1 MCLLRFLWLDF
12 LLIYRQTIVEI
23 RTMKISSQIFLCL
36 LVVLV
41 PLMPAAQPPSYD
53 LIILGGRV
61 VDGTGNGWFRAD
73 VALRGDTIAAV
84 GKLDGA
90 NARHVIVA
98 KDLIVAP
105 GFIDIH
111 SHARRTIF
119 EETKAENYIRQ
130 GVTTAIEGPD
140 GSSPLP
146 LKPFFDRLAAARIA
160 INMGALVG
168 QGSIR
173 ESVVGLVNRKATSD
187 EIEKM
192 KSLVKEAMEQGALG
206 LSTGLFYVPGNYTP
220 TEEVIELAK
229 IAGRMGGIHTLHMR
243 DEASGVL
250 KSVEE
255 TIAIGER
262 GGLPT
267 QVTHHKIV
275 GKGNWGR
282 SVDTLRLIAE
292 ARARGVDVTI
302 DQYPYTA
309 SSTGLVALLPQWSQ
323 EGGQREIV
331 QRLNDAA
338 IRAKI
343 KAAVVESIKF
353 DRGGGDPKNVYIA
366 RCGWDQSLEGKNL
379 AEITAARGRSTSLE
393 DAAET
398 ALEIVAR
405 GGASAIFHAIHED
418 DLVRIL
424 KDPLTMVASDGGVE
438 IPGRGVPHP
447 RSYGTFARVLGLY
460 VREKR
465 VLTLEDAVRKMTS
478 LPAARLGL
486 QDRGVLRP
494 GMKADIVIFDAARI
508 RDRATF
514 ADPHQYAEGVNYVI
528 VNGAVVLEDSKIT
541 EARPGKV
548 LLGAAARQ

>member
-1 MCLLRFLWLDF
+1 MTKTTLCVVLFFALLLAPALHMAQPQPYD
-12 LLIYRQTIVEI
+12 LLIR
-23 RTMKISSQIFLCL
+23 
-36 LVVLV
+36 
-41 PLMPAAQPPSYD
+41 
-53 LIILGGRV
+53 GGRI
-61 VDGTGNGWFRAD
+61 VDGTGNSWYRAD
-73 VALRGDTIAAV
+73 VALRGDTIAAI

-90 NARHVIVA
+90 TARRIIEA
-98 KDLIVAP
+98 KDSIVAP
-105 GFIDIH
+105 GFIDAH

-173 ESVVGLVNRKATSD
+173 QQIIGLANRRATPE

-192 KSLVKEAMEQGALG
+192 KALVKEAMEQGAMG

-229 IAGRMGGIHTLHMR
+229 VAGHMGGIHTSHMR
-243 DEASGVL
+243 DEAAGVM

-267 QVTHHKIV
+267 QVTHHKII
-275 GKGNWGR
+275 GKNNWGR
-282 SVDTLRLIAE
+282 SVETLRLIAE

-309 SSTGLVALLPQWSQ
+309 SSTGLTALLPQWSQ

-331 QRLNDAA
+331 KRLNDPPT
-338 IRAKI
+338 RAKI
-343 KAAVVESIKF
+343 KAAVIENIKF

-366 RCGWDQSLEGKNL
+366 RCSWDQSLEGKNL
-379 AEITAARGRSTSLE
+379 AEITAARGRAVTIE
-393 DAAET
+393 NAAET

-405 GGASAIFHAIHED
+405 GGASAIFHAINED
-418 DLVRIL
+418 DLMRIL

-438 IPGRGVPHP
+438 IPKRGVPHP
-447 RSYGTFARVLGLY
+447 RSYGTFARVLGVY

-465 VLTLEDAVRKMTS
+465 VLSLEDAVRKMTS
-478 LPAARLGL
+478 LPAARFGL

-494 GMKADIVIFDAARI
+494 GMKADIVVFDPERV
-508 RDRATF
+508 RDKATF
-514 ADPHQYAEGVNYVI
+514 ADPHQYAEGVSYVL
-528 VNGAVVLEDSKIT
+528 VNGAIVLDDGKMT
-541 EARPGKV
+541 EARPGQI
-548 LLGAAARQ
+548 LLGTAARR

>member
-1 MCLLRFLWLDF
+1 
-12 LLIYRQTIVEI
+12 
-23 RTMKISSQIFLCL
+23 MKILFPVLFCL
-36 LVVLV
+36 LVAIA
-41 PLMPAAQPPSYD
+41 PALPVVQTQSYD
-53 LIILGGRV
+53 LIIRGGRV
-61 VDGTGNGWFRAD
+61 LDGTGSGWFRAD
-73 VALRGDTIAAV
+73 VALRGDAIAAI

-90 NARHVIVA
+90 TARRVIEA
-98 KDLIVAP
+98 NDLIVAP

-146 LKPFFDRLAAARIA
+146 LKPFFDQLRQARIA

-173 ESVVGLVNRKATSD
+173 EKVIGLVNRRATPD

-192 KSLVKEAMEQGALG
+192 KALTKEAMEQGALG

-229 IAGRMGGIHTLHMR
+229 VAGRMGGIHTSHMR

-267 QVTHHKIV
+267 QVTHHKII
-275 GKGNWGR
+275 GKDNWGR
-282 SVDTLRLIAE
+282 SVDTLRLVAE
-292 ARARGVDVTI
+292 ARARGVGVTI

-309 SSTGLVALLPQWSQ
+309 SSTGLAALLPQWSQ
-323 EGGQREIV
+323 EGGQRELV
-331 QRLNDAA
+331 KRLEDPAT
-338 IRAKI
+338 RAKI
-343 KAAVVESIKF
+343 KAAVIESIKF

-366 RCGWDQSLEGKNL
+366 RCIWDQSLEGKNL
-379 AEITAARGRSTSLE
+379 AEITAARGRAVSIE
-393 DAAET
+393 NAAET
-398 ALEIVAR
+398 AMEIVAK
-405 GGASAIFHAIHED
+405 GSASAIFHAINED

-424 KDPLTMVASDGGVE
+424 KDPLTMIASDGGVE
-438 IPGRGVPHP
+438 IPKRGVPHP
-447 RSYGTFARVLGLY
+447 RSYGTFARVLGVY
-460 VREKR
+460 VREKH

-486 QDRGVLRP
+486 QDRGLLRP
-494 GMKADIVIFDAARI
+494 GMKADISIFDPARVI
-508 RDRATF
+508 DRATF

-528 VNGAVVLEDSKIT
+528 VNGMIVLDN
-541 EARPGKV
+541 GKMTDNRSGQV
-548 LLGAAARQ
+548 LLGPAARR

>member
-1 MCLLRFLWLDF
+1 MKIALQF
-12 LLIYRQTIVEI
+12 LLYFILTVASAKQLGQT
-23 RTMKISSQIFLCL
+23 
-36 LVVLV
+36 
-41 PLMPAAQPPSYD
+41 QPYD
-53 LIILGGRV
+53 LLIRNGRI
-61 VDGTGNGWFRAD
+61 VDGTGAAWFRAD
-73 VALRGDTIAAV
+73 IALRGDTIAAS
-84 GKLDGA
+84 GKLDGSTAKRIIEA
-90 NARHVIVA
+90 NGQ
-98 KDLIVAP
+98 IVAP
-105 GFIDIH
+105 GFIDTH

-119 EETKAENYIRQ
+119 EEPKAENYIRQ

-146 LKPFFDRLAAARIA
+146 LKPFFDRLVATHIA

-173 ESVVGLVNRKATSD
+173 EKVIGLANRRATPE

-192 KSLVKEAMEQGALG
+192 KVLTKEAMEQGALG

-229 IAGRMGGIHTLHMR
+229 VAGRMGGIHTSHMR
-243 DEASGVL
+243 DEAANVL

-267 QVTHHKIV
+267 QITHHKII
-275 GKGNWGR
+275 GKNNWGR
-282 SVDTLRLIAE
+282 SVDTLRLVAE

-331 QRLNDAA
+331 KRLNDPPT
-338 IRAKI
+338 RAKI
-343 KAAVVESIKF
+343 KAAVIENIKF

-366 RCGWDQSLEGKNL
+366 RCSWDPSLEGKNL
-379 AEITAARGRSTSLE
+379 AEITKARGRSTSFE

-398 ALEIVAR
+398 TLELVSR
-405 GGASAIFHAIHED
+405 GGASAIFHAINED

-465 VLTLEDAVRKMTS
+465 VLSLEDAVRKMTS
-478 LPAARLGL
+478 LPAARFGL

-494 GMKADIVIFDAARI
+494 GMKADIVVFDPERV
-508 RDRATF
+508 RDKATF
-514 ADPHQYAEGVNYVI
+514 ANPHQYAEGVSYLI
-528 VNGAVVLEDSKIT
+528 VNGAVVLDNGKMT
-541 EARPGKV
+541 EARPGQV
-548 LLGAAARQ
+548 LPGAATRH

>member
-1 MCLLRFLWLDF
+1 MVASVPH
-12 LLIYRQTIVEI
+12 IAQTP
-23 RTMKISSQIFLCL
+23 Q
-36 LVVLV
+36 
-41 PLMPAAQPPSYD
+41 YD
-53 LIILGGRV
+53 LIIRGGRII
-61 VDGTGNGWFRAD
+61 DGAGNGWFRGD
-73 VALRGDTIAAV
+73 VALRGDTIVVV
-84 GKLDGA
+84 GRLDGA
-90 NARHVIVA
+90 LARRVIEA

-111 SHARRTIF
+111 SHARRMIF

-140 GSSPLP
+140 GGSPLP
-146 LKPFFDRLAAARIA
+146 LKPFFDRLTAARIA
-160 INMGALVG
+160 INMGAFVG

-173 ESVVGLVNRKATSD
+173 EQVIGLVNRRATPE

-192 KSLVKEAMEQGALG
+192 KELVRQAMEQGALG

-229 IAGRMGGIHTLHMR
+229 VAGRMGGIHTSHMR
-243 DEASGVL
+243 DEAAGVV

-282 SVDTLRLIAE
+282 SVDTLRVIAE

-309 SSTGLVALLPQWSQ
+309 SSTGLTALLPQWSQ
-323 EGGQREIV
+323 EGGQLEIV
-331 QRLNDAA
+331 KRLDDPAT
-338 IRAKI
+338 RARI
-343 KAAVVESIKF
+343 KAAVVENIKF
-353 DRGGGDPKNVYIA
+353 DRGGGDPKNVYIG
-366 RCGWDQSLEGKNL
+366 RCQWDQSLEGKNL
-379 AEITAARGRSTSLE
+379 AEITATRRRSTSFE

-398 ALEIVAR
+398 AIEIVAK
-405 GGASAIFHAIHED
+405 GGASAIFHAINED

-424 KDPLTMVASDGGVE
+424 KDPLTMIASDGGVE
-438 IPGRGVPHP
+438 IPKRGVPHP
-447 RSYGTFARVLGLY
+447 RSYGTFARVLNVY

-465 VLTLEDAVRKMTS
+465 VLTLEDAIRKMTS
-478 LPAARLGL
+478 LPAARMGL
-486 QDRGVLRP
+486 QDRGLLRP
-494 GMKADIVIFDAARI
+494 GMKADIAIFDAARV

-514 ADPHQYAEGVNYVI
+514 GDPHQYAEGVSYVI
-528 VNGAVVLEDSKIT
+528 VNGSLLLDDGKMT
-541 EARPGKV
+541 EARPGQV
-548 LLGAAARQ
+548 LLGPAARR

>member
-1 MCLLRFLWLDF
+1 MKFKFQILLG
-12 LLIYRQTIVEI
+12 LLLASASALHAGRQ
-23 RTMKISSQIFLCL
+23 QG
-36 LVVLV
+36 
-41 PLMPAAQPPSYD
+41 YD
-53 LIILGGRV
+53 LIIRGGRV
-61 VDGTGNGWFRAD
+61 VDGAGNGWYRAD
-73 VALRGDTIAAV
+73 VALQGDTIAAI
-84 GKLDGA
+84 GRLDGA
-90 NARHVIVA
+90 TARRVIEARDAV
-98 KDLIVAP
+98 VAP
-105 GFIDIH
+105 GFIDAH

-146 LKPFFDRLAAARIA
+146 LNPFFERLAAARIA

-173 ESVVGLVNRKATSD
+173 ERVIGLANRRATPD

-192 KSLVKEAMEQGALG
+192 KELVKQAMEDGALG

-220 TEEVIELAK
+220 TEEVIELARV
-229 IAGRMGGIHTLHMR
+229 AGRMGGIHTSHMR
-243 DEASGVL
+243 DEAAGVL

-255 TIAIGER
+255 TIAIGEL

-267 QVTHHKIV
+267 QVTHHKII

-309 SSTGLVALLPQWSQ
+309 SSTGLAALLPQWSQ
-323 EGGQREIV
+323 EGGRSEIV
-331 QRLNDAA
+331 KRLDDPPT
-338 IRAKI
+338 RARI
-343 KAAVVESIKF
+343 KAAVVENIKF
-353 DRGGGDPKNVYIA
+353 DRGGGDPKNIYIA
-366 RCGWDQSLEGKNL
+366 RCEWDRSLEGKNL
-379 AEITAARGRSTSLE
+379 AEIAAARGRSSSFE

-398 ALEIVAR
+398 AMEIV
-405 GGASAIFHAIHED
+405 GKASAMERAGGSGVSAIYHAINED

-424 KDPLTMVASDGGVE
+424 KDPLTMIASDGGVE

-447 RSYGTFARVLGLY
+447 RSYGTFARVLGVY

-465 VLTLEDAVRKMTS
+465 ALSLEDAIRKMTS
-478 LPAARLGL
+478 LPAQRLGL
-486 QDRGVLRP
+486 HDRGLLRP
-494 GMKADIVIFDAARI
+494 GMKADVVIFDAARV

-514 ADPHQYAEGVNYVI
+514 ADPHQYAEGVSFVI
-528 VNGAVVLEDSKIT
+528 VNGSIVLDDGKMT
-541 EARPGKV
+541 EARPGRP
-548 LLGAAARQ
+548 LLGPAARR

>member
-1 MCLLRFLWLDF
+1 
-12 LLIYRQTIVEI
+12 
-23 RTMKISSQIFLCL
+23 MKFTLQIFLCL
-36 LVVLV
+36 LIVFV
-41 PLMPAAQPPSYD
+41 PALQAAQTQTYD
-53 LIILGGRV
+53 LLIRNGRI
-61 VDGTGNGWFRAD
+61 VDGTGNAWFRGD

-84 GKLDGA
+84 GNLAGA
-90 NARHVIVA
+90 TA
-98 KDLIVAP
+98 KRIIEANGQIIAP
-105 GFIDIH
+105 GFVDTH
-111 SHARRTIF
+111 SHARRQIF

-146 LKPFFDRLAAARIA
+146 LKPFFDHLRQAHIA

-173 ESVVGLVNRKATSD
+173 EKVIGLVNRPATPE
-187 EIEKM
+187 EIEKI
-192 KSLVKEAMEQGALG
+192 KALTTEAMEQGALG

-229 IAGRMGGIHTLHMR
+229 IAGRMGGIHTSHMR
-243 DEASGVL
+243 DEAANVL

-267 QVTHHKIV
+267 QITHHKII
-275 GKGNWGR
+275 GKNNWGR
-282 SVDTLRLIAE
+282 SGDTLRLVAE

-309 SSTGLVALLPQWSQ
+309 SSTGLTALLPQWSQ

-331 QRLNDAA
+331 KRLADAST
-338 IRAKI
+338 RAKI
-343 KAAVVESIKF
+343 KAAVIENIKF

-366 RCGWDQSLEGKNL
+366 RCSWDQSLEGKNM
-379 AEITAARGRSTSLE
+379 AEITKARGRSTSFE

-398 ALEIVAR
+398 TLELVAK
-405 GGASAIFHAIHED
+405 GGASAIFHAINED
-418 DLVRIL
+418 DLIRIL

-438 IPGRGVPHP
+438 IPKRGVPHP
-447 RSYGTFARVLGLY
+447 RSYGTFARVLGVY

-465 VLTLEDAVRKMTS
+465 VLSLEDAIRKMTS
-478 LPAARLGL
+478 LPAQRFGL

-494 GMKADIVIFDAARI
+494 GMKADITIFDAARI
-508 RDRATF
+508 IDRATF
-514 ADPHQYAEGVNYVI
+514 ANPHQYAEGVSYVI
-528 VNGAVVLEDSKIT
+528 VNGTVVLDNGKMT
-541 EARPGKV
+541 DARPGQV
-548 LLGAAARQ
+548 LLGTAARQ

>member
-1 MCLLRFLWLDF
+1 MKFALRVL
-12 LLIYRQTIVEI
+12 
-23 RTMKISSQIFLCL
+23 LCL
-36 LVVLV
+36 LLTIV
-41 PLMPAAQPPSYD
+41 PALPAAQTPSYD
-53 LIILGGRV
+53 LIIRGGRI
-61 VDGTGNGWFRAD
+61 VDGAGNGWFRGD
-73 VALRGDTIAAV
+73 VALRGDIIAVV

-90 NARHVIVA
+90 TARRVIEA
-98 KDLIVAP
+98 KDLVIAP
-105 GFIDIH
+105 GFIDTH

-146 LKPFFDRLAAARIA
+146 LKPFFDRLTAAHIA

-173 ESVVGLVNRKATSD
+173 ESVIGLVNRRATSD

-192 KSLVKEAMEQGALG
+192 KALVKEAMEQGAMG

-229 IAGRMGGIHTLHMR
+229 VVGRMGGIHTSHMR
-243 DEASGVL
+243 DEAAGVL

-255 TIAIGER
+255 TIVIGER

-282 SVDTLRLIAE
+282 SVETLRLVAE

-309 SSTGLVALLPQWSQ
+309 SSTGLTALLPQWSQ

-331 QRLNDAA
+331 KRLDDPAT
-338 IRAKI
+338 RAKI
-343 KAAVVESIKF
+343 KAAVVENIKF

-366 RCGWDQSLEGKNL
+366 RCAWDQSLEGKNL
-379 AEITAARGRSTSLE
+379 AEITAARGRSASLE

-398 ALEIVAR
+398 ALEIVAK
-405 GGASAIFHAIHED
+405 GGASAIFHAINEE

-424 KDPLTMVASDGGVE
+424 KDPLTMIASDGGVE
-438 IPGRGVPHP
+438 IPKRGVPHP
-447 RSYGTFARVLGLY
+447 RSYGTFARVLGVY

-465 VLTLEDAVRKMTS
+465 VLSLEDAVRKMTS
-478 LPAARLGL
+478 LPAMRLGL
-486 QDRGVLRP
+486 QDRGLLRP
-494 GMKADIVIFDAARI
+494 GMKADIAIFDATRI

-514 ADPHQYAEGVNYVI
+514 ADPHQYAEGVSYVI
-528 VNGAVVLEDSKIT
+528 VNGTVVLDDGKMTDS
-541 EARPGKV
+541 RPGQV
-548 LLGAAARQ
+548 LLGPAARR

>member
-1 MCLLRFLWLDF
+1 MKTILRTLLCLA
-12 LLIYRQTIVEI
+12 
-23 RTMKISSQIFLCL
+23 L
-36 LVVLV
+36 LVVPV
-41 PLMPAAQPPSYD
+41 YFAAQTPTYD
-53 LIILGGRV
+53 ILIRNGRI
-61 VDGTGNGWFRAD
+61 VDGAGNAWFRGD

-90 NARHVIVA
+90 TARRVIEA
-98 KDLIVAP
+98 NGQIIAP
-105 GFIDIH
+105 GFIDTH
-111 SHARRTIF
+111 SHARRQIF

-146 LKPFFDRLAAARIA
+146 LKPFFDQLRQARIA

-173 ESVVGLVNRKATSD
+173 EKVIGLINRHATPE
-187 EIEKM
+187 EIERM
-192 KSLVKEAMEQGALG
+192 KALVKEAMEQGALG

-229 IAGRMGGIHTLHMR
+229 VAGRMGGIHTSHMR
-243 DEASGVL
+243 DEAAGVL

-267 QVTHHKIV
+267 QVTHHKII
-275 GKGNWGR
+275 GKDNWGR
-282 SVDTLRLIAE
+282 SVDTLRLVAE

-323 EGGQREIV
+323 EGGQRELV
-331 QRLNDAA
+331 KRLEDAA
-338 IRAKI
+338 TRAKI

-353 DRGGGDPKNVYIA
+353 DRGGGNAKNVYIA
-366 RCGWDQSLEGKNL
+366 RCQWDQSLEGKNL
-379 AEITAARGRSTSLE
+379 AEITKARGRSASFE

-398 ALEIVAR
+398 ALELVAK
-405 GGASAIFHAIHED
+405 GGASAIFHAINED

-424 KDPLTMVASDGGVE
+424 KDPLTMIASDGGVE
-438 IPGRGVPHP
+438 IPKRGVPHP
-447 RSYGTFARVLGLY
+447 RSYGTFARVLNVY
-460 VREKR
+460 VRERR
-465 VLTLEDAVRKMTS
+465 VLSLEEAVRKMSS
-478 LPAARLGL
+478 LPAQRMGFA
-486 QDRGVLRP
+486 DRGLLRP
-494 GMKADIVIFDAARI
+494 GMKADVVVFDAERV
-508 RDRATF
+508 RDKATF
-514 ADPHQYAEGVNYVI
+514 AEPHQYAEGFSYVI
-528 VNGAVVLEDSKIT
+528 VNGAVVLDNGKMT
-541 EARPGKV
+541 EARPGQV
-548 LLGAAARQ
+548 LLGATARR

>member
-1 MCLLRFLWLDF
+1 MKFKLQILLG
-12 LLIYRQTIVEI
+12 LL
-23 RTMKISSQIFLCL
+23 LAA
-36 LVVLV
+36 V
-41 PLMPAAQPPSYD
+41 PALYAAQQQSYD
-53 LIILGGRV
+53 LIIRGGRI
-61 VDGTGNGWFRAD
+61 VDGAGNGWYRAD
-73 VALRGDTIAAV
+73 VALQGETIAAI
-84 GKLDGA
+84 GRLDGA
-90 NARHVIVA
+90 TARRVIEARDAV
-98 KDLIVAP
+98 VAP
-105 GFIDIH
+105 GFIDAH

-146 LKPFFDRLAAARIA
+146 LKPFFDKLAAARIA

-173 ESVVGLVNRKATSD
+173 EHVIGLVNRRATPD

-192 KSLVKEAMEQGALG
+192 KELVKQAMEDGALG

-229 IAGRMGGIHTLHMR
+229 VAGRMGGIHTSHMR
-243 DEASGVL
+243 DEAAGVL

-267 QVTHHKIV
+267 QVTHHKII

-309 SSTGLVALLPQWSQ
+309 SSTGIAALLPQWSQ
-323 EGGQREIV
+323 EGGKSEIV
-331 QRLNDAA
+331 KRLDDPPT
-338 IRAKI
+338 RARI
-343 KAAVVESIKF
+343 KA
-353 DRGGGDPKNVYIA
+353 
-366 RCGWDQSLEGKNL
+366 
-379 AEITAARGRSTSLE
+379 
-393 DAAET
+393 
-398 ALEIVAR
+398 
-405 GGASAIFHAIHED
+405 
-418 DLVRIL
+418 
-424 KDPLTMVASDGGVE
+424 GGVE
-438 IPGRGVPHP
+438 IPGHGVPHP
-447 RSYGTFARVLGLY
+447 RSYGTFARVLGVY

-465 VLTLEDAVRKMTS
+465 ALSLEDAIRKMTS
-478 LPAARLGL
+478 LPAQRLGL
-486 QDRGVLRP
+486 HDRGMLRP
-494 GMKADIVIFDAARI
+494 GMKADIVIFDPERV

-514 ADPHQYAEGVNYVI
+514 ADPHQYAEGVSFVI
-528 VNGAVVLEDSKIT
+528 VNGTIVLDDGKMT
-541 EARPGKV
+541 EARPGRA
-548 LLGAAARQ
+548 LLGPAARR

>member
-1 MCLLRFLWLDF
+1 MKAAFQTLLCFLILSFPALQSAQTQTYDV
-12 LLIYRQTIVEI
+12 LIRN
-23 RTMKISSQIFLCL
+23 
-36 LVVLV
+36 
-41 PLMPAAQPPSYD
+41 
-53 LIILGGRV
+53 GRI
-61 VDGTGNGWFRAD
+61 VDGAGNAWFRGD

-84 GKLDGA
+84 GNLAGA
-90 NARHVIVA
+90 TAKRVIEA
-98 KDLIVAP
+98 NNQIVAP
-105 GFIDIH
+105 GFIDTH
-111 SHARRTIF
+111 SHARRQIF

-146 LKPFFDRLAAARIA
+146 LKPFFDRLTQTRIA

-173 ESVVGLVNRKATSD
+173 EKVIGLVNRKATPE

-192 KSLVKEAMEQGALG
+192 KALTKEAMEQGALG

-229 IAGRMGGIHTLHMR
+229 IAGRMGGIHTSHMR
-243 DEASGVL
+243 DEAANVL
-250 KSVEE
+250 KSVAE
-255 TIAIGER
+255 TIAIGEG

-282 SVDTLRLIAE
+282 SVDTLRLVAE

-309 SSTGLVALLPQWSQ
+309 SSTGLVALLPQWAQ
-323 EGGQREIV
+323 EGGQRELV
-331 QRLNDAA
+331 KRLADPAT
-338 IRAKI
+338 RAKI
-343 KAAVVESIKF
+343 KAAVIESIKF
-353 DRGGGDPKNVYIA
+353 DRGGGDSKNVYIA
-366 RCGWDQSLEGKNL
+366 RCSWDQSLEGKNL
-379 AEITAARGRSTSLE
+379 AEITKARGRSTSFE

-398 ALEIVAR
+398 TLELVAR
-405 GGASAIFHAIHED
+405 GGASAIFHAINEE

-438 IPGRGVPHP
+438 IPKRGVPHP
-447 RSYGTFARVLGLY
+447 RSYGTFARVLGVY

-465 VLTLEDAVRKMTS
+465 ALSLEEAIRKMTS
-478 LPAARLGL
+478 LPAQRFGL
-486 QDRGVLRP
+486 SDRGLLRP
-494 GMKADIVIFDAARI
+494 GMKADIAIFDPARI
-508 RDRATF
+508 IDRATF
-514 ADPHQYAEGVNYVI
+514 ADPHQYAEGVSFVI
-528 VNGAVVLEDSKIT
+528 VNGTVVLDGGKMTGE
-541 EARPGKV
+541 RPGQV
-548 LLGAAARQ
+548 LLGIATLR

>member
-1 MCLLRFLWLDF
+1 MKLTFQILFVLLLAAA
-12 LLIYRQTIVEI
+12 IG
-23 RTMKISSQIFLCL
+23 SQD
-36 LVVLV
+36 
-41 PLMPAAQPPSYD
+41 AQSQGPQSYD
-53 LIILGGRV
+53 LIIRGGRI
-61 VDGTGNGWFRAD
+61 VDGAGNGWFRAD
-73 VALRGDTIAAV
+73 VALQGDTIAAI
-84 GKLDGA
+84 GRLDGA
-90 NARHVIVA
+90 TARRVIEARGAV
-98 KDLIVAP
+98 VAP
-105 GFIDIH
+105 GFIDAH

-146 LKPFFDRLAAARIA
+146 LKPFFERLAQARIA
-160 INMGALVG
+160 INMGSLVG

-173 ESVVGLVNRKATSD
+173 EHVIGLVNRRATP
-187 EIEKM
+187 EEMEKM
-192 KSLVKEAMEQGALG
+192 KGMVRQAMEDGALG

-220 TEEVIELAK
+220 TEEVVELARV
-229 IAGRMGGIHTLHMR
+229 AGGMGGIYTSHMR
-243 DEASGVL
+243 DEAAGAL

-262 GGLPT
+262 GGLPA
-267 QVTHHKIV
+267 QVTHHKII

-309 SSTGLVALLPQWSQ
+309 SSTGIAALLPQWSQ
-323 EGGQREIV
+323 EGGRSEIAK
-331 QRLNDAA
+331 RLDDPPT
-338 IRAKI
+338 RARI
-343 KAAVVESIKF
+343 KAAIVENIRF

-366 RCGWDQSLEGKNL
+366 RCEWDRSLEGRNL
-379 AEITAARGRSTSLE
+379 AEIAAARGRSSSLE

-398 ALEIVAR
+398 TMEIVGK
-405 GGASAIFHAIHED
+405 GGASAIFHAINED
-418 DLVRIL
+418 DLLRIL
-424 KDPLTMVASDGGVE
+424 KDPVTMIASDGGVE

-447 RSYGTFARVLGLY
+447 RSYGTFARVLGVY

-465 VLTLEDAVRKMTS
+465 AISLEDAIRKMTS
-478 LPAARLGL
+478 LPAQRLGL
-486 QDRGVLRP
+486 HDRGMLRP
-494 GMKADIVIFDAARI
+494 GMKADIAIFDPERV

-514 ADPHQYAEGVNYVI
+514 ADPHQYAEGVSFVI
-528 VNGAVVLEDSKIT
+528 VNGAVVLDDGRMT
-541 EARPGKV
+541 EARPGRA

>member
-1 MCLLRFLWLDF
+1 MKMKPPIILCLVMLLVPALYKAQTPTYD
-12 LLIYRQTIVEI
+12 LLIR
-23 RTMKISSQIFLCL
+23 
-36 LVVLV
+36 
-41 PLMPAAQPPSYD
+41 
-53 LIILGGRV
+53 GGRII
-61 VDGTGNGWFRAD
+61 DGAGNDWFRGDIAM
-73 VALRGDTIAAV
+73 RGDTIAAV
-84 GKLDGA
+84 GRLDGA
-90 NARHVIVA
+90 MARHVIEA
-98 KDLIVAP
+98 KDLIIAP

-111 SHARRTIF
+111 SHARRLIF

-146 LKPFFDRLAAARIA
+146 LKPFFERLAQAHIA

-173 ESVVGLVNRKATSD
+173 EQVIGLVNRRATPD
-187 EIEKM
+187 EIERM
-192 KSLVKEAMEQGALG
+192 KELVKQAMEQGALG

-229 IAGRMGGIHTLHMR
+229 VAGRMGGIHTSHMR

-250 KSVEE
+250 KSVAE
-255 TIAIGER
+255 TIAIGEQ

-282 SVDTLRLIAE
+282 SVDTLRLVAE

-331 QRLNDAA
+331 KRLDDPPT
-338 IRAKI
+338 RAKI

-366 RCGWDQSLEGKNL
+366 RCQWDQTLEGKHL
-379 AEITAARGRSTSLE
+379 AEITQARGRSSSLE

-398 ALEIVAR
+398 ALEIVAK
-405 GGASAIFHAIHED
+405 GGASAIFHAINED
-418 DLVRIL
+418 DLVRII
-424 KDPLTMVASDGGVE
+424 KDPLTMIASDGGVE
-438 IPGRGVPHP
+438 IPKRGVPHP
-447 RSYGTFARVLGLY
+447 RSYGTFARVLNVY

-465 VLTLEDAVRKMTS
+465 VLSLEDAVRKMTS
-478 LPAARLGL
+478 LPAQRLGFA
-486 QDRGVLRP
+486 DRGLLRP
-494 GMKADIVIFDAARI
+494 GMKADVVVFDLGRV
-508 RDRATF
+508 RDKATF
-514 ADPHQYAEGVNYVI
+514 ADPHQYAEGFSYVI
-528 VNGAVVLEDSKIT
+528 VNGTVVLADGKMT
-541 EARPGKV
+541 EARPGQV
-548 LLGAAARQ
+548 LLGPAARR

>member
-1 MCLLRFLWLDF
+1 MKFKLQILLG
-12 LLIYRQTIVEI
+12 LL
-23 RTMKISSQIFLCL
+23 LAA
-36 LVVLV
+36 V
-41 PLMPAAQPPSYD
+41 PALYAAQQQSYD
-53 LIILGGRV
+53 LIIRGGRI
-61 VDGTGNGWFRAD
+61 VDGAGNGWYRAD
-73 VALRGDTIAAV
+73 VALQGETIAAI
-84 GKLDGA
+84 GRLDGA
-90 NARHVIVA
+90 TARRVIEARDAV
-98 KDLIVAP
+98 VAP
-105 GFIDIH
+105 GFIDAH

-146 LKPFFDRLAAARIA
+146 LKPFFDKLAAARIA

-173 ESVVGLVNRKATSD
+173 EHVIGLVNRRATPD

-192 KSLVKEAMEQGALG
+192 KELVKQAMEDGALG

-229 IAGRMGGIHTLHMR
+229 VAGRMGGIHTSHMR
-243 DEASGVL
+243 DEAAGVL

-267 QVTHHKIV
+267 QVTHHKII

-282 SVDTLRLIAE
+282 SADTLRLIAE

-309 SSTGLVALLPQWSQ
+309 SSTGLTALLPQWSQ
-323 EGGQREIV
+323 EGGKSEIAK
-331 QRLNDAA
+331 RLEDPPT
-338 IRAKI
+338 RARI

-366 RCGWDQSLEGKNL
+366 RCEWDQSLEGKNL
-379 AEITAARGRSTSLE
+379 AEIAAARGRSSSFE

-398 ALEIVAR
+398 AMEIVAK
-405 GGASAIFHAIHED
+405 GGASAIFHAINED

-424 KDPLTMVASDGGVE
+424 KDPLTMIASDGGVE

-447 RSYGTFARVLGLY
+447 RSYGTFARVLGVY

-465 VLTLEDAVRKMTS
+465 ALSLEDAIRKMTS
-478 LPAARLGL
+478 LPAQRLGL
-486 QDRGVLRP
+486 HDRGLLRP
-494 GMKADIVIFDAARI
+494 GMKADIVIFDPARV

-514 ADPHQYAEGVNYVI
+514 ADPHQYAEGVSFVI
-528 VNGAVVLEDSKIT
+528 VNGTIVLDDGKMT
-541 EARPGKV
+541 EARPGRA
-548 LLGAAARQ
+548 LLGPAARR

>member
-1 MCLLRFLWLDF
+1 MSRWSKDKRPSFF
-12 LLIYRQTIVEI
+12 PI
-23 RTMKISSQIFLCL
+23 RRKMKIALQIVLCL
-36 LVVLV
+36 LLSVAPELRTT
-41 PLMPAAQPPSYD
+41 QTQSYD
-53 LIILGGRV
+53 LLIRGGRI
-61 VDGTGNGWFRAD
+61 VDGAGNGWFRGD
-73 VALRGDTIAAV
+73 VALRGEMIVAV
-84 GKLDGA
+84 GRLDGA
-90 NARHVIVA
+90 SAQRVIEA
-98 KDLIVAP
+98 KDLLIAP

-146 LKPFFDRLAAARIA
+146 LKPFFDRLAAAGIA

-173 ESVVGLVNRKATSD
+173 ESVIGLVNRHATPE

-192 KSLVKEAMEQGALG
+192 KALVKEAMEQGAMG

-229 IAGRMGGIHTLHMR
+229 VAGRMGGIHTSHMR
-243 DEASGVL
+243 DEAAGVL

-282 SVDTLRLIAE
+282 SIDTLRLVAE

-323 EGGQREIV
+323 EGGQREIAN
-331 QRLNDAA
+331 RLADQAT
-338 IRAKI
+338 RVKI
-343 KAAVVESIKF
+343 KAAVVKSIEF

-366 RCGWDQSLEGKNL
+366 RCQWDQSLEGKNL
-379 AEITAARGRSTSLE
+379 AEITAARGRSTSFE

-398 ALEIVAR
+398 ALEIVAK
-405 GGASAIFHAIHED
+405 GGASAIFHAINED

-424 KDPLTMVASDGGVE
+424 KDPLTMIASDGGVE
-438 IPGRGVPHP
+438 IPKRGVPHP
-447 RSYGTFARVLGLY
+447 RNYGTFARVLSVY
-460 VREKR
+460 VREKH
-465 VLTLEDAVRKMTS
+465 VLNLEDAVRKMTS
-478 LPAARLGL
+478 LPAGRLGL
-486 QDRGVLRP
+486 QDRGLLRP
-494 GMKADIVIFDAARI
+494 GMKADIAIFDPSRV

-514 ADPHQYAEGVNYVI
+514 ADPHQYAEGVSYVI
-528 VNGAVVLEDSKIT
+528 VNGTVVLNDGKMT
-541 EARPGKV
+541 EARPGQV
-548 LLGAAARQ
+548 LLGPAARR

>member
-1 MCLLRFLWLDF
+1 MKITLRLLLGFF
-12 LLIYRQTIVEI
+12 LLLAPALNTAQT
-23 RTMKISSQIFLCL
+23 
-36 LVVLV
+36 
-41 PLMPAAQPPSYD
+41 QPYD
-53 LIILGGRV
+53 LLIRNGRII
-61 VDGTGNGWFRAD
+61 DGAGNAWFRGD

-84 GKLDGA
+84 GKLDTATTRRVIEA
-90 NARHVIVA
+90 NGQVI
-98 KDLIVAP
+98 AP
-105 GFIDIH
+105 GFIDTH
-111 SHARRTIF
+111 SHARRQIF

-146 LKPFFDRLAAARIA
+146 LKPFFDQLAQARIA

-173 ESVVGLVNRKATSD
+173 QQVVGLVNRRAAPE
-187 EIEKM
+187 EIERM
-192 KSLVKEAMEQGALG
+192 KALVKEAMEQGALG

-229 IAGRMGGIHTLHMR
+229 VAGKLGGIHTSHMR

-250 KSVEE
+250 KSVAE
-255 TIAIGER
+255 TIAIGEQ

-275 GKGNWGR
+275 GLGNWGR
-282 SVDTLRLIAE
+282 SVDTLRLVAE

-309 SSTGLVALLPQWSQ
+309 SSTGLVALLPQWAQ
-323 EGGQREIV
+323 EGGQRELV
-331 QRLNDAA
+331 KRLEDAA
-338 IRAKI
+338 TRAKI
-343 KAAVVESIKF
+343 KAAVVESLKV

-366 RCGWDQSLEGKNL
+366 RCGWDHTLEGKNL
-379 AEITAARGRSTSLE
+379 AEITKLRGRSTSFE

-398 ALEIVAR
+398 ALELVAK
-405 GGASAIFHAIHED
+405 GGASAIFHAINED

-438 IPGRGVPHP
+438 IPKRGVPHP
-447 RSYGTFARVLGLY
+447 RSYGTFARVLNVY

-465 VLTLEDAVRKMTS
+465 VLSLEEAVRKMSS
-478 LPAARLGL
+478 LPAQRFGL
-486 QDRGVLRP
+486 NDRGLLRP
-494 GMKADIVIFDAARI
+494 GMKADVIVFDPDQV
-508 RDRATF
+508 RDKATF
-514 ADPHQYAEGVNYVI
+514 AEPHQYAEGFSYVI
-528 VNGAVVLEDSKIT
+528 VNGAVVLDGGKMT
-541 EARPGKV
+541 DARPGQV
-548 LLGAAARQ
+548 LLGAAARR

>member
-1 MCLLRFLWLDF
+1 
-12 LLIYRQTIVEI
+12 
-23 RTMKISSQIFLCL
+23 MKIALQLLLCFIL
-36 LVVLV
+36 AVASAQQPGQTQPYDVL
-41 PLMPAAQPPSYD
+41 
-53 LIILGGRV
+53 IRNGRI
-61 VDGTGNGWFRAD
+61 VDGTGAAWFRAD
-73 VALRGDTIAAV
+73 VALRGDTIAAI

-90 NARHVIVA
+90 TARRVIDA
-98 KDLIVAP
+98 NGQIIAP
-105 GFIDIH
+105 GFIDTH
-111 SHARRTIF
+111 SHGRRMIF
-119 EETKAENYIRQ
+119 EEPKAENYIRQ
-130 GVTTAIEGPD
+130 GVTSAIEGPD

-146 LKPFFDRLAAARIA
+146 LKPLFDRLATARIA

-173 ESVVGLVNRKATSD
+173 EKVIGLVNRKATPE

-192 KSLVKEAMEQGALG
+192 KALVKEAMEQGALG

-229 IAGRMGGIHTLHMR
+229 VAGQMGGIHTSHMR
-243 DEASGVL
+243 DEAANVL

-282 SVDTLRLIAE
+282 SVDTLRLVAE

-309 SSTGLVALLPQWSQ
+309 SSTGLAALLPQWSQ
-323 EGGQREIV
+323 EGGQSELV
-331 QRLNDAA
+331 KRLNDPPT
-338 IRAKI
+338 RAKI
-343 KAAVVESIKF
+343 KAAVIENIKF

-366 RCGWDQSLEGKNL
+366 RCGWDPSLEGKNL
-379 AEITAARGRSTSLE
+379 AQITAARGRSTSFE

-398 ALEIVAR
+398 AMELVTR
-405 GGASAIFHAIHED
+405 GSASAIFHAINED
-418 DLVRIL
+418 DLIRIL

-438 IPGRGVPHP
+438 IPKRGVPHP
-447 RSYGTFARVLGLY
+447 RSYGTFARVLNVY

-465 VLTLEDAVRKMTS
+465 VLSLEDAVRKMTS
-478 LPAARLGL
+478 LPAARFGL

-494 GMKADIVIFDAARI
+494 GMKADIVVFDPERV
-508 RDRATF
+508 RDKATF
-514 ADPHQYAEGVNYVI
+514 ADPHQYAEGFSYVV
-528 VNGAVVLEDSKIT
+528 VNGTVVLDDGKMT
-541 EARPGKV
+541 EARPGQV
-548 LLGAAARQ
+548 LIGAAGRR

>member
-1 MCLLRFLWLDF
+1 MKTPLQFLFCLF
-12 LLIYRQTIVEI
+12 LLAIPALHAMQTQQYDVLI
-23 RTMKISSQIFLCL
+23 R
-36 LVVLV
+36 
-41 PLMPAAQPPSYD
+41 
-53 LIILGGRV
+53 GGRI
-61 VDGTGNGWFRAD
+61 VDGTGNSWFRAD
-73 VALRGDTIAAV
+73 VALRGDTIVAI

-90 NARHVIVA
+90 TARRVIEA
-98 KDLIVAP
+98 NGQIVAP

-111 SHARRTIF
+111 SHARRQIF

-146 LKPFFDRLAAARIA
+146 LKPFFDQLRQARIA

-173 ESVVGLVNRKATSD
+173 EKVIGLADRRATPE

-192 KSLVKEAMEQGALG
+192 KALVKEAMEQGALG

-229 IAGRMGGIHTLHMR
+229 VAGQMGGIHTSHMR
-243 DEASGVL
+243 DEAANVL

-267 QVTHHKIV
+267 QVTHHKII

-282 SVDTLRLIAE
+282 STDTLRVIAE

-309 SSTGLVALLPQWSQ
+309 SSTGLAALLPQWSQ
-323 EGGQREIV
+323 EGGQRELGK
-331 QRLNDAA
+331 RLNDPAT
-338 IRAKI
+338 RAKI
-343 KAAVVESIKF
+343 KAAVIENIKF
-353 DRGGGDPKNVYIA
+353 DRGGGDPKNIAIA
-366 RCGWDQSLEGKNL
+366 RCSWDQSLEGKNL
-379 AEITAARGRSTSLE
+379 AEITQARGRTVTIE
-393 DAAET
+393 NAAET
-398 ALEIVAR
+398 ALEIVAK
-405 GGASAIFHAIHED
+405 GGASAIFHAINED

-424 KDPLTMVASDGGVE
+424 KDPLTMIASDGGVE
-438 IPGRGVPHP
+438 IPKQGVPHP
-447 RSYGTFARVLGLY
+447 RSYGTFARVLGVY

-465 VLTLEDAVRKMTS
+465 VLSLEDAVRKMTS

-486 QDRGVLRP
+486 PDRGLLRP
-494 GMKADIVIFDAARI
+494 GMKADIAIFDPARI
-508 RDRATF
+508 IDRATF
-514 ADPHQYAEGVNYVI
+514 ADPHQYAEGVSYVI
-528 VNGAVVLEDSKIT
+528 VNGSVVLDNGRIT
-541 EARPGKV
+541 ESRSGQV
-548 LLGAAARQ
+548 LLGAAARK